1 MPNQENV
8 AEKKVFTHPGF
19 NPDNSFLHPI
29 VVKGA
34 DFSVNNV
41 VMHRHMERDGNGIK
55 IVDDGFVDEDALIQ
69 SEKCNAGLENIIRLQ
84 TMRYGTIENAIKRNE
99 AKQVFADV
107 SKIPTSIGEQAKYV
121 EEIQKD
127 VDKLCNDL
135 GITKEELLKSN
146 QATLSQLY
154 EAKAKAKASATT
166 ASGTAGEGE
175 NK

>member
-1 MPNQENV
+1 MPTKENV
-8 AEKKVFTHPGF
+8 KEKEVFIHPGF
-19 NPDNSFLHPI
+19 NPDNSVFHPI
-29 VVKGA
+29 LVKGA
-34 DFSVNNV
+34 DFSGNNV

-55 IVDDGFVDEDALIQ
+55 IVEDGFVDEDALIQ

-107 SKIPTSIGEQAKYV
+107 SKIPTSIGEQAQYV

-127 VDKLCNDL
+127 VDKLCKEL

-154 EAKAKAKASATT
+154 EAKAKAKAAT
-166 ASGTAGEGE
+166 APANAGEGE
-175 NK
+175 SK